1 MRIVTLSDASS
12 QLSFITTALR
22 RFGYKTH
29 AFSSSQELISNLLSE
44 TYDLLI
50 LDTAGG
56 AREVQGVLDR
66 IGTNIEGRVPVL
78 FITERADARGI
89 GTYLTA
95 ADDFIVKPLGA
106 EELEPRVRALIQRAF
121 PRVNQSEL
129 FFGPYHF
136 SLNSCSLRF
145 KGALID
151 TRLKEYELAL
161 FLFRNLGRLLSREH
175 LRDSVWGQ
183 REARPSRSVDTH
195 VSRLR
200 TKLKIFPENGYS
212 IISVYGVGYRL
223 QQVHRS
229 DPGGA

>member
-1 MRIVTLSDASS
+1 MRIVTLSNASS
-12 QLSFITTALR
+12 QLSVIVKALR
-22 RFGYKTH
+22 GFGYKTH
-29 AFSSSQELISNLLSE
+29 AFSSSQALINNLLSE

-50 LDTAGG
+50 LDTSCGHQ
-56 AREVQGVLDR
+56 VQSVLDR
-66 IGTNIEGRVPVL
+66 IGTNMEGRVPVL
-78 FITERADARGI
+78 FITDRADARGI

-121 PRVNQSEL
+121 PKDNHSEL

-136 SLNSCSLRF
+136 SLKSCSLRL
-145 KGALID
+145 KGVLID

-183 REARPSRSVDTH
+183 KEAKPSRSVDTH
-195 VSRLR
+195 MSRLR
-200 TKLKIFPENGYS
+200 TKLKLFPENGYS

-223 QQVHRS
+223 QPVNRS
-229 DPGGA
+229 DPGAA